1 MKSTSCSQTWIVTEM
16 AVERP
21 QSSRLQSL
29 PMGLMASLLR
39 RFAEIG
45 AAAKHF
51 LRPSHPLSFGKPAE
65 TAAAKQDAVAVS
77 MDVSGGSDVAI
88 KSVDSFVPD
97 NKEIERRRNLVR
109 TLFNDFWS
117 GTHEKPAAFVE
128 RLDQAQDYVNERL
141 TACGESWQLNNETRT
156 MLSLPSTK
164 SKARPS

>member
-1 MKSTSCSQTWIVTEM
+1 
-16 AVERP
+16 
-21 QSSRLQSL
+21 
-29 PMGLMASLLR
+29 MGLMGSLLR

-51 LRPSHPLSFGKPAE
+51 LRPSHPLSLGRPTE
-65 TAAAKQDAVAVS
+65 TAAAKQGAVAVS

-88 KSVDSFVPD
+88 KSVDSSLPD

-117 GTHEKPAAFVE
+117 GSDEKPAAFVE

-141 TACGESWQLNNETRT
+141 AACGESWQLNNETRT
-156 MLSLPSTK
+156 MLSRRPR
-164 SKARPS
+164 KAKQGLAKYSGRRK